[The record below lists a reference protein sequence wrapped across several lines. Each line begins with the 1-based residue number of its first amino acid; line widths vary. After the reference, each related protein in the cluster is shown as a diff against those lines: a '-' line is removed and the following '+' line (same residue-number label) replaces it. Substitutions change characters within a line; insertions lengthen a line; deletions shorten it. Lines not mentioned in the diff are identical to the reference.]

1 MRRRRARGE
10 LALVDLDGHVK
21 PLYGEHKEGADFSY
35 DGRWSYQ
42 PLVVS
47 LAGSG
52 ECLRVVNQ
60 PGSARSSEAAA
71 GALRAVLPRVKRHFQ
86 NALVRGDTDFDRAD
100 VLQEVIEQEAYFAIG
115 GRVYANRAALAQ
127 ALPESAWQPFIP
139 RAQRGRGN
147 APARRWR
154 TANWRKHQAAQR
166 GFRNLRTIGQ
176 WITELS
182 YQPTGVSGPCR
193 MIVRRIRIEE
203 QDRQGALFESFRY
216 RLILTNLPRSYTPRE
231 IVDLA
236 YQRCD
241 QENVIEQF
249 GCRDCGLAHAGGGVY
264 GQLGVASD
272 RPPGLE
278 SGQMDR
284 ATGIARGSGALG
296 VEALPAPFRLHCRQ
310 GAKQGSP
317 SGRAAH
323 RLPSLSA
330 PAARGTRPAAGLNPV
345 AHSFP
350 ARSMTTAM
358 RWQ

>member
-1 MRRRRARGE
+1 
-10 LALVDLDGHVK
+10 
-21 PLYGEHKEGADFSY
+21 
-35 DGRWSYQ
+35 
-42 PLVVS
+42 
-47 LAGSG
+47 
-52 ECLRVVNQ
+52 
-60 PGSARSSEAAA
+60 
-71 GALRAVLPRVKRHFQ
+71 
-86 NALVRGDTDFDRAD
+86 
-100 VLQEVIEQEAYFAIG
+100 LQQVIEQEAYFAIG

-127 ALPESAWQPFIP
+127 ALPESAWLPFIP
-139 RAQRGRGN
+139 RAQRGRCD
-147 APARRWR
+147 APARRGR
-154 TANWRKHQAAQR
+154 TPNWRKQQAAQR

-176 WITELS
+176 WIAELS
-182 YQPTGVSGPCR
+182 YQPTGVSCPCR

-249 GCRDCGLAHAGGGVY
+249 GAGIAGWRMPDGGIY

-278 SGQMDR
+278 SGQVDR

-310 GAKQGSP
+310 GAKQGPP

-323 RLPSLSA
+323 RLASLSA
-330 PAARGTRPAAGLNPV
+330 PTARGTRPAAGLNPV

-350 ARSMTTAM
+350 AGSMTTAM